1 MSATVYTGTELA
13 VVTPEVWDNAIE
25 KARYEVS
32 VMVPLVSNKSSLVAK
47 AGDIIHVPIAVKRA
61 VQTLSLSTGTF
72 TPASLTLTE
81 AQLTVDQWLAIPEQ
95 ITDAAKAQ
103 AFYDPSSDFGESCK
117 RAFMAKYDQQLL
129 SLQNQFGAN
138 GLTVGNVDNPK
149 PFGKVMMLGALARLA
164 NRDIPDDDLS
174 FVLPPDA
181 FYAGI
186 MNEAQLTDADKAGVS
201 KNLLSAGFQGVF
213 KLVGVPAYKAS
224 AGTVTRS
231 GDVWKGLLFHKS
243 AMAIAMQ
250 INNKYDT
257 ARGVA
262 AGFAGD
268 IFLMQ
273 SLDGVKAVRTDHAV
287 VINIQAAS
295 EIA

>member
-13 VVTPEVWDNAIE
+13 AVTPEVWDNSVE

-32 VMVPLVSNKSSLVAK
+32 VVVPLVSNKSSLVSR
-47 AGDIIHVPIAVKRA
+47 AGDIIHVPIGKKRT

-72 TPASLTLTE
+72 TPASLTPDDI
-81 AQLTVDQWLAIPEQ
+81 QLTVDQWLAISEQ

-117 RAFMAKYDQQLL
+117 KALMAKYDSQLL
-129 SLQNQFGAN
+129 ALHSQFGAN
-138 GLTVGNVDNPK
+138 GLTVGSVDNPK
-149 PFGKVMMLGALARLA
+149 PFGKSYMLGALARLA
-164 NRDIPDDDLS
+164 NRDIPSEDLS

-186 MNEAQLTDADKAGVS
+186 MNEAQMVDADKAGINKS
-201 KNLLSAGFQGVF
+201 LLTAGFQGIF
-213 KLVGVPAYKAS
+213 KLCGTPAYMAS
-224 AGTVTRS
+224 AGTVSRL

-250 INNKYDT
+250 INNKYDMT
-257 ARGVA
+257 RGVA

-287 VINIQAAS
+287 VINIQSAS
-295 EIA
+295 EQA